1 MIAGLLAVL
10 ALGQQATLLAAPE
23 RARIGEPL
31 TWTLVVEHDVD
42 ERVVLEDDAVPP
54 DDSWVLLDG
63 PTRVR
68 VRDGERAFTRLE
80 WQVFSLE
87 PGTRALPSLAL
98 GLSSG
103 LELEALAGAVEI
115 EGELAPDEDAPRPTL
130 EPLEAPADAESSS
143 LSGLGLPLGV
153 AAALLLLATLLLR
166 RRRADAAGQE
176 TPAEPLPSLRAL
188 LEAGAS
194 AEALAATLSTRL
206 RTSVDGLQGS
216 ARPGLLDGE
225 WVAAVRSSG
234 GAAAAEADTLERL
247 LAWADRVEFAAERP
261 SRFALEEAATEAD
274 LLLEGPL
281 APQGA
286 GGAL

>member
-1 MIAGLLAVL
+1 MIPALLAAL

-23 RARIGEPL
+23 RARIGEPI

-54 DDSWVLLDG
+54 DDSWVLLSG

-80 WQVFSLE
+80 WEVFSLE

-103 LELEALAGAVEI
+103 LELEALAGAVEV
-115 EGELAPDEDAPRPTL
+115 EGELAPEEDAPRPTL
-130 EPLEAPADAESSS
+130 EPLAAPADEGPSS
-143 LSGLGLPLGV
+143 LRSVGLALG
-153 AAALLLLATLLLR
+153 AAAAVLTGVVLLR
-166 RRRADAAGQE
+166 RRRRTAPAAQ
-176 TPAEPLPSLRAL
+176 PAEPQPSLLTL
-188 LEAGAS
+188 LEGGAS

-206 RTSVDGLQGS
+206 RERVDGLQAS

-225 WVAAVRSSG
+225 WVAAVRAG
-234 GAAAAEADTLERL
+234 GGPAAAEADALERL

-274 LLLEGPL
+274 RLLEGPL
-281 APQGA
+281 APQSP